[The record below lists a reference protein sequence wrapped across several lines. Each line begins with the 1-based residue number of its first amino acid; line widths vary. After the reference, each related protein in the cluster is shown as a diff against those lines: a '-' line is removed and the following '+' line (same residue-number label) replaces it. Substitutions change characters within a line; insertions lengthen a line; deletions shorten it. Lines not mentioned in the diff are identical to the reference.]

1 MIRVF
6 KYALKYWYIYLL
18 AIVFLVTATF
28 LDMFNPLITQRIVD
42 EVIRGEQYGLFKDL
56 VLLLIGIIL
65 ARIILGYLREILFDY
80 IGVTVTF
87 DLRRDLFKHLQS
99 LSFSYFDGMN
109 TGEIMSRIKEDA
121 DNIFRTFSFGAMLI
135 IDQSLYFIM
144 ASTFMLILN
153 WQLALACLAIVP
165 FIGILAMKFEKKIGK
180 VYGKISDE
188 TAKLNTIA
196 QENISGVRLVKAFAR
211 ERYEINKF
219 LSHNKTYYKLNNEH
233 ASTISYYFPKME
245 FLTNMLIILVTLI
258 GGIVVVGGDISIG
271 VLIAFSGYINMIIWP
286 MRMLGWLA
294 GMVAECRASMK
305 KLDKIFNATSDIME
319 KDDAIHLE
327 ECKGEVK
334 FENVSFTYGEDDYV
348 LKNINIYAKP
358 GETIAIM
365 GATGCGKTSI
375 INLLTR
381 YYDATDGKITMDG
394 IDIKDVTLD
403 SLRKQVSV
411 VMQDTFL
418 FSETIEENIKFGNSE
433 ISNEELVAAAKK
445 ADVHSF
451 VDKMNDRYETVIGE
465 RGIGLS
471 GGQKQRISI
480 ARAIAARPKV
490 IIFDD
495 ATSALDM
502 ETEGSIQEAIRGE
515 KEVTKFIIAHRI
527 SAVKD
532 ADEIIVIDNGEIVE
546 RGTHFGLLNKK
557 GKYHDIYQQQYEG
570 LID

>member
-18 AIVFLVTATF
+18 AILFLVTATF

-56 VLLLIGIIL
+56 VLLLVGIIL

-80 IGVTVTF
+80 VGVTVTF
-87 DLRRDLFKHLQS
+87 DLRKDLFKHLQS

-165 FIGILAMKFEKKIGK
+165 FIGMLAMKFEKKIGE

-188 TAKLNTIA
+188 TAQLNTIA

-233 ASTISYYFPKME
+233 ANTIAYYFPKME

-305 KLDKIFNATSDIME
+305 KLDKIFNATSEIIE
-319 KDDAIHLE
+319 KEDAISLE
-327 ECKGEVK
+327 ECTGEVK
-334 FENVSFTYGEDDYV
+334 FENVSFTYGEENYV

-381 YYDATDGKITMDG
+381 YYDATEGKITMDG
-394 IDIKDVTLD
+394 INIKDATLD

-418 FSETIEENIKFGNSE
+418 FSETIEENIRFGNSE
-433 ISNEELVAAAKK
+433 ISNEDLIAAAKK

-451 VDKMNDRYETVIGE
+451 VDKMNDKYETVIGE

-480 ARAIAARPKV
+480 ARALAAKPKV
-490 IIFDD
+490 VIFDD

-502 ETEGSIQEAIRGE
+502 ETEGSIQDAIRGE
-515 KEVTKFIIAHRI
+515 KDVTKFIIAHRI

-532 ADEIIVIDNGEIVE
+532 ADEIIVIDDGEIVE

-557 GKYHDIYQQQYEG
+557 GRYHEIYQQQYEG